1 MEGTTADTDNI
12 DSPMLLKQSIFRL
25 AIEQFTVWTSGSS
38 RVIVLQL
45 LFPFSVPPHSKISH
59 RSCAQPLFHTFR
71 HSSLL
76 NTSLKDFN
84 LFLFKIMLYLNH
96 QNPCL
101 CQIQLV
107 LFCLQLTSL
116 SEAWAPASSALR
128 WLHFLSLLSLPGWV
142 STCECWTVS
151 GLSLGLLSPSFSL
164 MCFCIS
170 FYFFFLMKILK

>member
-25 AIEQFTVWTSGSS
+25 AIEQFTVWRSASS

-84 LFLFKIMLYLNH
+84 LFLFKIMFFLSH

-101 CQIQLV
+101 CQIHLV
-107 LFCLQLTSL
+107 LSIFNF
-116 SEAWAPASSALR
+116 PASQRHGIQVLVHSGDCTFSPSSVSLGESLTVNAGRSQVSALGFS
-128 WLHFLSLLSLPGWV
+128 LPLSL
-142 STCECWTVS
+142 
-151 GLSLGLLSPSFSL
+151 
-164 MCFCIS
+164 
-170 FYFFFLMKILK
+170 